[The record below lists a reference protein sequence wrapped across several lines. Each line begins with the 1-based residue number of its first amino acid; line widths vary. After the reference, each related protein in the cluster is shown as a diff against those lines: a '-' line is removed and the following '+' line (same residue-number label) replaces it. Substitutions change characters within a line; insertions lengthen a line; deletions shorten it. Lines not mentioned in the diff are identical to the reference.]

1 MRIRA
6 ANGKLYDPDAAAIIG
21 KRTFSDGIIQTLHR
35 SGAGSYFF
43 YEVSEG
49 NSKKRIVPTT
59 YDEALEWANEYG
71 YKNSVDTVM
80 RCPDNQFKH
89 FKVKLKE
96 CDLSRLKL
104 IAKREGLTLKDTLDL
119 IAIQY
124 NGGELHIEK
133 V

>member
-21 KRTFSDGIIQTLHR
+21 KKISSDGTIQTLHR

-43 YEVSEG
+43 YEVSVE

-71 YKNSVDTVM
+71 YKNSVDTFM
-80 RCPDNQFKH
+80 KCSESQSRL
-89 FKVKLKE
+89 FKVRLKE
-96 CDLSRLKL
+96 CDLSRLEL
-104 IAKREGLTLKDTLDL
+104 IAKKECLTLKGVLSL
-119 IAIQY
+119 IAAQY
-124 NGGELHIEK
+124 NEGEEHFEK
-133 V
+133 K

>member
-6 ANGKLYDPDAAAIIG
+6 SNGKLYDPDAASIIG
-21 KRTFSDGIIQTLHR
+21 KRVLSDGTIQTLHR

-43 YEVSEG
+43 YEVTV
-49 NSKKRIVPTT
+49 NNPKKRVIPTT
-59 YDEALEWANEYG
+59 YDEALEWANSYG
-71 YKNSVDTVM
+71 YKNAVDTIM

-104 IAKREGLTLKDTLDL
+104 IAKKEGLNLKDTLDL
-119 IAIQY
+119 IATQF
-124 NGGELHIEK
+124 NGGEQFIEK